1 MTFNKATTTNYTRMQ
16 QYRMGQVKMCTQGRN
31 RIIIPWQ
38 ITKHASKEGADEQ
51 DKQHAMSDAEVH
63 PPRCHARLDPV
74 QSENKQKRTC
84 RALVYWKSRRNH
96 TIAAASVLTAACTVQ
111 VQALARPKLRRFSCT
126 AKKHTQMSCANS
138 MCCLCAH
145 EYLLIQRRNLHAL

>member
-31 RIIIPWQ
+31 RTIIPWQ

-74 QSENKQKRTC
+74 QSENKQKIEHAELWFTGGV
-84 RALVYWKSRRNH
+84 AE
-96 TIAAASVLTAACTVQ
+96 TI
-111 VQALARPKLRRFSCT
+111 P
-126 AKKHTQMSCANS
+126 
-138 MCCLCAH
+138 
-145 EYLLIQRRNLHAL
+145 LLQRQR